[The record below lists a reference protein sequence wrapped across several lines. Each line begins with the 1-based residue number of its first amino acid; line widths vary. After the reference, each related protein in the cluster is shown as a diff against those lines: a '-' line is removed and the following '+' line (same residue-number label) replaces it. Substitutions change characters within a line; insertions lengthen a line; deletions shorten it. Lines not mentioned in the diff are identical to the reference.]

1 MKKILLSIS
10 MVALAMSANAD
21 KIVFLSADALSAWA
35 ETPAEIADATET
47 IIMPE
52 GFFFV
57 SPADRAPK
65 TTITKPLACNYFSFA
80 PVKDRI
86 DAEGKVVEGKINDSY
101 VTSGGLRWYESCVF
115 TLTPAKGVTVK
126 NITVRSQS
134 KSYTKAI
141 TLIQGENKVESTLNT
156 KDETNTFQTLAVN
169 SSEAFNL
176 RAGGQN
182 RIFYIIFETEGKPEG
197 VMQPTLSIKS
207 NVISTSEEITLTA
220 PTAGSDIYYTLDGS
234 VPTTASTKYTAPVKL
249 TESSPLRAIAAKG
262 EETSFEI
269 YEDFMVIDSEGAE
282 MATFDFSDFTTLC
295 KKADNTNLTLE
306 NLAIGKKNA
315 NIAITADNAFVNN
328 GVTAAVSGGKIFRSW
343 TFGNV
348 VELRPDNG
356 ATITL
361 TAPENKFISNIYIQ
375 GSKITGQ
382 KYEGEEGILVPNEY
396 NASRA
401 MWTAASDK
409 TPASV
414 VITSSIG
421 DEYIDQVYVY
431 YKDVKQ
437 GSGVAETLV
446 EEDAPVEYYNL
457 QGVRVANPE
466 NGLFIV
472 KQGNKVSKKIF
483 K

>member
-1 MKKILLSIS
+1 MGAL
-10 MVALAMSANAD
+10 ALAMSANAD

-65 TTITKPLACNYFSFA
+65 TTITKPLACDYFSFA

-86 DAEGKVVEGKINDSY
+86 DAEGKVVDGKINDSY
-101 VTSGGLRWYESCVF
+101 VTSGGLRWYQSCMF
-115 TLTPAKGVTVK
+115 TVTPAKGVTVK

-134 KSYTKAI
+134 KDYTKGI
-141 TLIQGENKVESTLNT
+141 TLIQGENKVASTINT
-156 KDETNTFQTLAVN
+156 NDETNTFQTLAVN
-169 SSEAFNL
+169 SAEAFNL
-176 RAGGQN
+176 HGTAGQN
-182 RIFYIIFETEGKPEG
+182 RVFYIIFETEGKPAG
-197 VMQPTLSIKS
+197 VMQPTLSTKS
-207 NVISTSEEITLTA
+207 NVISANEEITLTA
-220 PTAGSDIYYTLDGS
+220 PTEGSEIYYTLDGS

-249 TESSPLRAIAAKG
+249 TENGPLRAIAAKG

-282 MATFDFSDFTTLC
+282 MATFDFSGFTTLC
-295 KKADNTNLTLE
+295 KKADDKNLTLE
-306 NLAIGKKNA
+306 ELPIAKKNA

-361 TAPENKFISNIYIQ
+361 TAPENKYISNVYIQ
-375 GSKITGQ
+375 GSKIAGQ
-382 KYEGEEGILVPNEY
+382 KYEGEAGELVPCQY
-396 NASRA
+396 NSSRA
-401 MWTAASDK
+401 MWTAASGQ
-409 TPASV
+409 TPTSV
-414 VITSSIG
+414 VIKSSIK
-421 DEYIDQVYVY
+421 DEYVNQVYVY
-431 YKDVKQ
+431 YKEVKQ